1 VYDWRGFKLSIELP
15 EASILAKQMNKELV
29 GKRIDSWKLD
39 ELEKLQKSKMVSRS
53 LKNFDKLKGKTVQSV
68 VSRGNGIRVLLD
80 GEMNMF
86 LAPEYG
92 GIFGFHEEDTRL
104 PEKVHLTLAFSDRT
118 IFTVRLKGWGN
129 IDAASN
135 EELKDNYVYQRDF
148 SDVVSPDEKRFTSN
162 WLASQISQF
171 SKNVKAALVGK
182 EAILVGIQ
190 NSTFQDVIYQ
200 ACIHPKKKAS
210 DLSSSQIKALYDAIL
225 RTMQERVRLGG
236 KYQFTDLYGKRG
248 KYTALMGPN
257 MKGQSCPK
265 CGTPIEKL
273 AHGGGHVYL
282 CPKCQ
287 T

>member
-1 VYDWRGFKLSIELP
+1 MSIELP

-29 GKRIDSWKLD
+29 SKKIDSWRLD
-39 ELEKLQKSKMVSRS
+39 ELEKLQRSKMVGRS
-53 LKNFDKLKGKTVQSV
+53 LNSFDKLKGKTVQSV
-68 VSRGNGIRVLLD
+68 VSRGNGIRILLD
-80 GEMNMF
+80 DEMNMF

-92 GIFGFHEEDTRL
+92 GIFGFHEDDTRL

-118 IFTVRLKGWGN
+118 IFTLRLKGWGS
-129 IDAASN
+129 IDAASS
-135 EELKDNYVYQRDF
+135 EALEDNYVYRRDF
-148 SDVVSPDEKRFTSN
+148 SDVVSPVEKRFTSK
-162 WLASQISQF
+162 WLESQLSQIS
-171 SKNVKAALVGK
+171 KNIKMALVGK
-182 EAILVGIQ
+182 EAVLVGIQ

-200 ACIHPKKKAS
+200 AGIHPKKKAS
-210 DLSSSQIKALYDAIL
+210 DLSSSQVKALYDAIV

-236 KYQFTDLYGKRG
+236 KDQFTDLYGKRG
-248 KYTALMGPN
+248 NYTALMGPN
-257 MKGQSCPK
+257 MKGQSCLK

>member
-1 VYDWRGFKLSIELP
+1 MSIELP

-29 GKRIDSWKLD
+29 GKKIDSWKLD

-53 LKNFDKLKGKTVQSV
+53 LKNFDKLKGRIVQSV
-68 VSRGNGIRVLLD
+68 VSRGNGIRILLD

-92 GIFGFHEEDTRL
+92 GAFGFHEDETGL
-104 PEKVHLTLAFSDRT
+104 PDKTHLTLIFSDRT
-118 IFTVRLKGWGN
+118 ILTLRLKGWGN

-135 EELKDNYVYQRDF
+135 KELEDNYVYRRDF
-148 SDVVSPDEKRFTSN
+148 SDVVSPDEKRFSSK
-162 WLASQISQF
+162 WLESQLNLF
-171 SKNVKAALVGK
+171 SKNVKMALVGK

-200 ACIHPKKKAS
+200 AGIHPKKKAS
-210 DLSSSQIKALYDAIL
+210 DLSSSQVKALYDAIV
-225 RTMQERVRLGG
+225 RTMKERARLGG
-236 KYQFTDLYGKRG
+236 KDQFTDLYGKRG
-248 KYTALMGPN
+248 KYTPLMGPN

-265 CGTPIEKL
+265 CGSPIEKL
-273 AHGGGHVYL
+273 AHGGGHVYV

>member
-1 VYDWRGFKLSIELP
+1 MSIELP

-29 GKRIDSWKLD
+29 GKKIDSWKLD

-53 LKNFDKLKGKTVQSV
+53 LKNFDKLKGRIVQSV
-68 VSRGNGIRVLLD
+68 VSRGNGIRILLD

-92 GIFGFHEEDTRL
+92 GAFGFHEDETGL
-104 PEKVHLTLAFSDRT
+104 PEKTHLTLIFSDRT
-118 IFTVRLKGWGN
+118 ILTLRLKGWGN

-135 EELKDNYVYQRDF
+135 KELEDNYVYRRDF
-148 SDVVSPDEKRFTSN
+148 SDVVSPDEKRFSSK
-162 WLASQISQF
+162 WLESQLNLF
-171 SKNVKAALVGK
+171 SKNVKMALVGK

-200 ACIHPKKKAS
+200 AGIHPKKKAS
-210 DLSSSQIKALYDAIL
+210 DLSSSQVKALYDAIV
-225 RTMQERVRLGG
+225 RTMKERARLGG
-236 KYQFTDLYGKRG
+236 KDQFTDLYGKRG
-248 KYTALMGPN
+248 KYTPLMGPN

-265 CGTPIEKL
+265 CGSPIEKL
-273 AHGGGHVYL
+273 AHGGGHVYV